1 MYARL
6 MTLRSP
12 PRMLTCAATFG
23 STPNCDCRN
32 YDSQLRPSHL
42 RRICAAVAADKTG
55 SPYNNPKKGQ
65 DPGRVAGGHGGGLV
79 KYEPKKPIR
88 HNDNPDGPGIPKEP
102 RA

>member
-1 MYARL
+1 MQ
-6 MTLRSP
+6 
-12 PRMLTCAATFG
+12 PRCY

-88 HNDNPDGPGIPKEP
+88 QNDNPDGPGIPKEP

>member
-1 MYARL
+1 MVVVVAVMGLLVELMGLLGRL
-6 MTLRSP
+6 
-12 PRMLTCAATFG
+12 

-88 HNDNPDGPGIPKEP
+88 QNDNPDGPGIPKEP